1 VLSAVLAGAALL
13 LWLCCVAVA
22 AAVTK
27 GAGMPSTFQRHP
39 NPGVVTVGVD
49 THADVHVAAVIDG
62 LGRLLGSTA
71 IPTTVEGYAE
81 LLAWAEGFGQVGCFG
96 VEGTGWWGAG
106 LSRWLAAN
114 GQAVVEVPR
123 PDRARRRRKGES
135 DTLDAEA
142 AARAALAGLDVVIP
156 KRQDGPVEM
165 IRALRVARRS
175 AMKARIQ
182 AGNQLLG
189 LLTRAPEELRAR
201 LWKLRGRNLVKAAL
215 RLEPAGGVPASV
227 TAATELALRELAGR
241 WHGLDGEID
250 RLDELL
256 DALVKKVAPDLLAL
270 LALSGV
276 GTETAA
282 ALLEAAGDNPGRLV
296 SEAAFA
302 HLCGA
307 APLPASSGKT
317 TRHRFNPGGHRD
329 ANEALWRIVLVRMKS
344 HAPTRAY
351 VARRTAEGLSKRE
364 IMRCL
369 KRYVAREVYRYLKPT
384 NGTSE

>member
-1 VLSAVLAGAALL
+1 
-13 LWLCCVAVA
+13 
-22 AAVTK
+22 
-27 GAGMPSTFQRHP
+27 MPSTFQHHP
-39 NPGVVTVGVD
+39 NPGVVVTVGVD
-49 THADVHVAAVIDG
+49 THADVHVAAAVDG

-81 LLAWAEGFGQVGCFG
+81 LLEWAESHGQVGCFG
-96 VEGTGWWGAG
+96 VEGTGSWGAG

-114 GQAVVEVPR
+114 GQVVVEVPR
-123 PDRARRRRKGES
+123 PDRARRRRKGKS

-201 LWKLRGRNLVKAAL
+201 LWKLRGRNLVQAAL
-215 RLEPAGGVPASV
+215 RLEPAAGVPVSV
-227 TAATELALRELAGR
+227 TSATEVALWELAGR
-241 WHGLDGEID
+241 WHGLDGELA

-256 DALVKKVAPDLLAL
+256 DALVRKVAPDLLAL
-270 LALSGV
+270 PGV

-282 ALLEAAGDNPGRLV
+282 ALLEAAGDNPNRLT

-307 APLPASSGKT
+307 APLPASSGRT
-317 TRHRFNPGGHRD
+317 TRHRFNPGGHRE

-384 NGTSE
+384 GHIHE